1 MARYLIHNIMESFEN
16 TIKINNKDKRIGN
29 NFLGILN
36 DLKRRPED
44 ASRELGVSVEIIDGI
59 ISGEIKLSTEI
70 VKQAIKIWPVNERDF
85 YIITDDCATGVKIM
99 RSEKSE
105 KSSRIMK
112 RAGKPYY
119 EYRDTVASTLAPFRP
134 EWIME
139 LCYVKDNDPNNSE
152 IQWNNGHFMHQ
163 FTYFIGEVNFYY
175 KGLDGTKQVAVMNT
189 GDSMY
194 ITPFTPHTFATR
206 AGAKQNGLILALT
219 FGNKILGDVKQ
230 ELSAIS
236 TELGQ
241 EYALD
246 FSSEKQTLS
255 SLLKFHREICS
266 ISIKELSIRTEIDSN
281 KIKKFELGEIKP
293 SESEISSIANALNV
307 NIRDLIPNDKIE
319 NKVIIKYHDEGREW
333 YYPENDNR
341 YRFTELAT
349 TTTLP
354 YSKAFET
361 DVLSVIE
368 HPLMDIKTG
377 LHQYVYNISMD
388 DITLNWSF
396 NDKQYSEVIHPGDSV
411 YIKPFVHHNFRGSGK
426 LLVLRLGGKIV
437 GDSQRE
443 LSVIGKENVK
453 RAINESM
460 QWFEP
465 SGYN

>member
-1 MARYLIHNIMESFEN
+1 
-16 TIKINNKDKRIGN
+16 
-29 NFLGILN
+29 
-36 DLKRRPED
+36 
-44 ASRELGVSVEIIDGI
+44 
-59 ISGEIKLSTEI
+59 
-70 VKQAIKIWPVNERDF
+70 
-85 YIITDDCATGVKIM
+85 
-99 RSEKSE
+99 
-105 KSSRIMK
+105 MK

-175 KGLDGTKQVAVMNT
+175 KGSDGTKQVAVMNT

-206 AGAKQNGLILALT
+206 VGAKQNGLILALT
-219 FGNKILGDVKQ
+219 FGSKILGDAKQ

-236 TELGQ
+236 VELGQ

-246 FSSEKQTLS
+246 FSTEKQTLS

-266 ISIKELSIRTEIDSN
+266 ISVKELSARTGIDSN
-281 KIKKFELGEIKP
+281 KIKKLELSEIKP
-293 SESEISSIANALNV
+293 FESEISSIANALNV
-307 NIRDLIPNDKIE
+307 NTRDLIPNDKVE

-333 YYPENDNR
+333 YYPENENR
-341 YRFTELAT
+341 YRFIELSSS
-349 TTTLP
+349 TTLP
-354 YSKAFET
+354 YSKAFEI

-368 HPLMDIKTG
+368 HSLMDIKTG
-377 LHQYVYNISMD
+377 LHQYVYNTSID
-388 DITLNWSF
+388 DITLNWLF
-396 NDKQYSEVIHPGDSV
+396 NNKEYTQVIHPGDSV

-443 LSVIGKENVK
+443 LSIIGKENVK
-453 RAINESM
+453 RAINESI
-460 QWFEP
+460 QWFD
-465 SGYN
+465 SSDHN